1 MPAVH
6 TDMKMKKSEDEKS
19 LQEYSENKVLSNN
32 ILPPASLFPPTSWIL
47 CKRHFFCE
55 KVESADEFS

>member
-19 LQEYSENKVLSNN
+19 LQEYSENKVLSNS
-32 ILPPASLFPPTSWIL
+32 LPPASLFPPSSWIL